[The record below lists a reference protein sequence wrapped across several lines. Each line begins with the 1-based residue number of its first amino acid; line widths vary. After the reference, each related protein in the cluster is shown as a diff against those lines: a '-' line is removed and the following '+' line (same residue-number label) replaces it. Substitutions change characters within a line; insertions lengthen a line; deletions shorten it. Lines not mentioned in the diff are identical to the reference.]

1 MNPKS
6 PIIYLEGHSFKLQD
20 HSVWRNLA
28 VLEKL
33 TGDPYQLFW
42 GKWLSK
48 IREHIQALIF
58 KNVIKKDYKVRM
70 LPRAP
75 LSKMEMLIPPV

>member
-6 PIIYLEGHSFKLQD
+6 PIIYLEGHSVKLQD
-20 HSVWRNLA
+20 HSVWRNLV

-42 GKWLSK
+42 GK
-48 IREHIQALIF
+48 
-58 KNVIKKDYKVRM
+58 
-70 LPRAP
+70 
-75 LSKMEMLIPPV
+75 

>member
-20 HSVWRNLA
+20 HSVWRNLV

-33 TGDPYQLFW
+33 TGNPYQLFW
-42 GKWLSK
+42 GK
-48 IREHIQALIF
+48 
-58 KNVIKKDYKVRM
+58 
-70 LPRAP
+70 
-75 LSKMEMLIPPV
+75 

>member
-20 HSVWRNLA
+20 HSVWRNL

-42 GKWLSK
+42 GK
-48 IREHIQALIF
+48 
-58 KNVIKKDYKVRM
+58 
-70 LPRAP
+70 
-75 LSKMEMLIPPV
+75 